1 MDMAAAESGSTPTAA
16 SDGPVYLIMGVCG
29 TGKTSLAQELALRLG
44 LAAHDADDFH
54 TAANKAK
61 MASGTPLDDD
71 DRRPWLDILSAE
83 AAGWARGGGALMACS
98 ALKRSYRT
106 QLRASCPSLVTI
118 FLDVPAEELRERL
131 TARKDHYMPASLID
145 SQLATLEPPSADEGA
160 LVHVPQCVTTTPISA
175 VASFV
180 CVRLDEM
187 TSIASGGSKHA

>member
-106 QLRASCPSLVTI
+106 QLRASCPSLL
-118 FLDVPAEELRERL
+118 FSSMCRPRSCASDWPPAR
-131 TARKDHYMPASLID
+131 
-145 SQLATLEPPSADEGA
+145 
-160 LVHVPQCVTTTPISA
+160 TTTCPPRSST
-175 VASFV
+175 ASSPPWSRPRPTRARSYTCRSVSRPRPFPRWPRS
-180 CVRLDEM
+180 C
-187 TSIASGGSKHA
+187 ASVLMR